1 MLKLFRDKGYCVSDL
16 KVLTVSCPI
25 TMDGNQ
31 ERSNGFLLTIP
42 DPLMNIFRTCKEK
55 SFGNKEMELN

>member
-25 TMDGNQ
+25 TKDGNQ
-31 ERSNGFLLTIP
+31 EQFNGFLLTIP
-42 DPLMNIFRTCKEK
+42 VPLQILVRNRYLEIKKCNIFA
-55 SFGNKEMELN
+55 SL